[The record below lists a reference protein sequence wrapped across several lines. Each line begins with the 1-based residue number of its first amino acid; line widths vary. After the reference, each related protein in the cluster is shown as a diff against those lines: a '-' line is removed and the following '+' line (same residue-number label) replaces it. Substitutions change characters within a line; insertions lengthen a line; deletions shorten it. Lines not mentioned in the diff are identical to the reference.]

1 MTAPAG
7 AGHTGVILLLQLLWH
22 QPLRQTIFPRQ
33 RIRYEGA
40 RWPNWPRKALPVF
53 KDMSTMRFRL
63 ALLALSAAALSACTT
78 AGVPSNPLEARW
90 NGKSAGAFFAA
101 YGPPVS
107 DTAGAGGTSTYIWR
121 GGFSRGK
128 SCLVELSVG
137 KDYQIKRIKALSD
150 RPGTNGGPSHCEQ
163 TLDAA

>member
-7 AGHTGVILLLQLLWH
+7 PVTPMWPRLLQLLWH
-22 QPLRQTIFPRQ
+22 QHLRQTIFPGQ

-40 RWPNWPRKALPVF
+40 RWPNRPRKVSPVF

-63 ALLALSAAALSACTT
+63 ALLAVSAAALSACTT
-78 AGVPSNPLEARW
+78 AGVASNPLDARW

-150 RPGTNGGPSHCEQ
+150 RPGTNGGPTHCEQ

>member
-1 MTAPAG
+1 
-7 AGHTGVILLLQLLWH
+7 
-22 QPLRQTIFPRQ
+22 
-33 RIRYEGA
+33 
-40 RWPNWPRKALPVF
+40 
-53 KDMSTMRFRL
+53 MSTMRFRL
-63 ALLALSAAALSACTT
+63 ALLAVFAAALSACTT
-78 AGVPSNPLEARW
+78 AGVASNPLEARW

-137 KDYQIKRIKALSD
+137 KDYQIRRIRALSD
-150 RPGTNGGPSHCEQ
+150 RPGTNGGPTHCEQ